1 LNTYILEDNLL
12 ISSPGVGGLTY
23 LEGRNQVTISTKAS
37 TGIYI
42 GKEGLFCGLQEN
54 GGNHLILAKDGASDD
69 IELAK
74 DALDIHDV
82 LVHENLIYFVATQ
95 TNAVVCLNSDFK
107 IVDSWQLSGEE
118 DSSHINSVA
127 VYKGRLI
134 ASAFGNFKLHR
145 EYKNGTQGLGRV
157 FDVRTG
163 ETLIE
168 GLSQP
173 HSLTVENNYLYL
185 CSSEENTLH
194 IYEDQ
199 TLIKS
204 VLIPGYARGVAVGED
219 YIYVGIS
226 LSRNVN
232 SDISK
237 LTSGAIAVIDKKSMI
252 IVGLNML
259 PFREVYDIRIVNQ
272 HSNIFSIFQTTQLEI
287 KALKLNLESSKSEI
301 EDLSKAVQDRE
312 QILKNIM
319 ASMSWKLTKPL
330 RIIKAIILSAYK

>member
-1 LNTYILEDNLL
+1 MNTYILEDNLL

-194 IYEDQ
+194 VYKDQ